1 MRGREWSLTLFNDH
15 FSLNRS
21 QGDLKLV
28 FGYCLSSVLLGDVRL
43 HSLGVVEPIHEGLQ
57 THCPDVILA
66 FVFADNVQ

>member
-28 FGYCLSSVLLGDVRL
+28 FGHSLSSVLLGDVRL
-43 HSLGVVEPIHEGLQ
+43 HSLGVGESVHEGLQ
-57 THCPDVILA
+57 THRPDVKLA
-66 FVFADNVQ
+66 FVFTDNVQ

>member
-1 MRGREWSLTLFNDH
+1 MRGGEWSLTLFNNH

-28 FGYCLSSVLLGDVRL
+28 FGQCLSSVLLGDVRL
-43 HSLGVVEPIHEGLQ
+43 HRLGVAEPIHEGLQ
-57 THCPDVILA
+57 THCPDVKLA